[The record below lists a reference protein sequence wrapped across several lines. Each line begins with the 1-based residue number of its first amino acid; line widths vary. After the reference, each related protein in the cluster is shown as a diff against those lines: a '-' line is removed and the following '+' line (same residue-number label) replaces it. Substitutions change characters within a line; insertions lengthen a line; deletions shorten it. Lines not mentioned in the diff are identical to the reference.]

1 MAGNSISEHL
11 FLKIFSANMPPD
23 PPKETLKTR
32 IHPWLDIRLT
42 VIRYITHIEYF
53 RNNLTTEIREI
64 FYFGFRHNNSEL
76 AKSPFGKVDFAL
88 AYNVTEKTTET
99 GKLDFE
105 NWMKAIK

>member
-11 FLKIFSANMPPD
+11 FLKIFWANMPPD

-32 IHPWLDIRLT
+32 IHPWLDIRLS

-76 AKSPFGKVDFAL
+76 VDFAL